1 MKKQIRMKYQ
11 GQEFSV
17 TAERSGDS
25 IVIERDG
32 KSYSVQIVPEQP
44 EAPGS
49 AAAPAPAPAAVP
61 PAGGGDSG
69 AKADGGGAAAAGAI
83 TAPMTGTI
91 KEILVSVG
99 DAVSEGETV
108 MMMEAMKM
116 EMEISAHTSGTV
128 KQIMCSSGDSVKE
141 NQALLSIE

>member
-1 MKKQIRMKYQ
+1 MRKQIRMKYQ

-32 KSYSVQIVPEQP
+32 RSYSVEIVPEQP
-44 EAPGS
+44 AAPGT
-49 AAAPAPAPAAVP
+49 AAAPAPAPATGT

-69 AKADGGGAAAAGAI
+69 AKAGGGGGAAAGAVS
-83 TAPMTGTI
+83 APMTGTI

-99 DAVSEGETV
+99 DAVSEGQTV

-116 EMEISAHTSGTV
+116 DMEISAHTSGTV
-128 KQIMCSSGDSVKE
+128 KEIMCSSGDSVKE